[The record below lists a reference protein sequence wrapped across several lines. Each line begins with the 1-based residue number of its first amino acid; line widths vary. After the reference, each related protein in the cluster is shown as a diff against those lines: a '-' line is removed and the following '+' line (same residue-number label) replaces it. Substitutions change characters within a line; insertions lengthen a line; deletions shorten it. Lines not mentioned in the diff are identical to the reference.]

1 MDIKNEPHVIES
13 FEDEIDVSQIIRV
26 LFDGKWIIFSITTI
40 TSILAV
46 IYSLS
51 LPNIYESKVLLV
63 PNEAN
68 SKPSLLQN
76 YSSLANI
83 AGVSLPSENS
93 EGNSYKAIRKLNS
106 LSFFE
111 SNILPNIFL
120 PDLMAFD
127 SWNSEKNTIN
137 YINDIY
143 DASSNSWVRDHSF
156 PQKKIPS
163 AQESFDMF
171 HAKHIAISEEKKN
184 KFVTI
189 RVKHQSPYVAKEWAE
204 LLIVQINSF
213 YREKDR
219 EEAEKAVNYLKTQI
233 AKTNLSEIKQ
243 VIAALLQ
250 QETQKLTLIEAN
262 DFYVYEYIDPPAV
275 MEKKSEPSRAVI
287 CIVGFLLGGIL
298 SILTVMLRHYL
309 FTFKDK

>member
-1 MDIKNEPHVIES
+1 MDIKNEPHEIEN
-13 FEDEIDVSQIIRV
+13 FEDEIDLVQIFKV
-26 LFDGKWIIFSITTI
+26 LFEGKWIIFSVTTVA
-40 TSILAV
+40 SILAV

-51 LPNIYESKVLLV
+51 LPNIYESKILLV

-68 SKPSLLQN
+68 SRPSLLQN

-83 AGVSLPSENS
+83 AGVSLPSENN
-93 EGNSYKAIRKLNS
+93 EGNSFKAIRKLYS

-127 SWNSEKNTIN
+127 SWNSGKNIN
-137 YINDIY
+137 NYKNDIY
-143 DASSNSWVRDHSF
+143 DLSSNSWVRDYSY
-156 PQKKIPS
+156 PQKQIPS
-163 AQESFDMF
+163 AQESFDKF
-171 HAKHIAISEEKKN
+171 QAEHVSISEEKKN
-184 KFVTI
+184 NFVTI
-189 RVKHQSPYVAKEWAE
+189 KVKHQSPYVAKEWAE
-204 LLIVQINSF
+204 LLTNQINYF

-219 EEAEKAVNYLKTQI
+219 EEAEKAVNYLNTQI

-262 DFYVYEYIDPPAV
+262 EFYVYEFIDPPAV
-275 MEKKSEPSRAVI
+275 METKSEPSRAII
-287 CIVGFLLGGIL
+287 CILGAILGGIL
-298 SILTVMLRHYL
+298 SILTVMLRHYV
-309 FTFKDK
+309 FVSKD

>member
-1 MDIKNEPHVIES
+1 MDIKNEPHEIEN
-13 FEDEIDVSQIIRV
+13 FEDEIDLVQIFKV
-26 LFDGKWIIFSITTI
+26 LFEGKWIIFSVTTVA
-40 TSILAV
+40 SILAV

-51 LPNIYESKVLLV
+51 LPNIYESKILLV

-68 SKPSLLQN
+68 SRPSLLQN

-83 AGVSLPSENS
+83 AGVSLPSENN
-93 EGNSYKAIRKLNS
+93 EGNSFKAIRKLNS

-127 SWNSEKNTIN
+127 SWNSGKNIN
-137 YINDIY
+137 NYKNDIY
-143 DASSNSWVRDHSF
+143 DLSSNSWVRDYSY
-156 PQKKIPS
+156 PQKQIPS
-163 AQESFDMF
+163 AQESFDKF
-171 HAKHIAISEEKKN
+171 QAEHVSISEEKKN
-184 KFVTI
+184 NFVTI
-189 RVKHQSPYVAKEWAE
+189 KVKHQSPYVAKEWAE
-204 LLIVQINSF
+204 LLTNQINYF

-219 EEAEKAVNYLKTQI
+219 EEAEKAVNYLNTQI

-262 DFYVYEYIDPPAV
+262 EFYVYEFIDPPAV
-275 MEKKSEPSRAVI
+275 METKSEPSRAII
-287 CIVGFLLGGIL
+287 CILGAILGGIL
-298 SILTVMLRHYL
+298 SILTVMLRHYV
-309 FTFKDK
+309 FVSKD

>member
-1 MDIKNEPHVIES
+1 MNIKNEPHLIEN
-13 FEDEIDVSQIIRV
+13 FEDEIDLLQLFKV
-26 LFDGKWIIFSITTI
+26 LLDGKWIILSVTTI

-51 LPNIYESKVLLV
+51 LPNIYESRILLV

-68 SKPSLLQN
+68 SRPSLLQN

-83 AGVSLPSENS
+83 AGVSLPSEKS
-93 EGNSYKAIRKLNS
+93 EGNSFKAIRKLNS

-137 YINDIY
+137 YKNEIY
-143 DASSNSWVRDHSF
+143 NKSSNSWVRDFSY
-156 PQKKIPS
+156 PQKQIPS
-163 AQESFDMF
+163 AQESFNKFQAD
-171 HAKHIAISEEKKN
+171 HVSISEEKKN
-184 KFVTI
+184 NFVTI
-189 RVKHQSPYVAKEWAE
+189 SVKHQSPYVAKEWAE
-204 LLIVQINSF
+204 LLTEQINYF

-219 EEAEKAVNYLKTQI
+219 EEAEKAVNYLNMQI
-233 AKTNLSEIKQ
+233 ARTNLSEIKQ

-262 DFYVYEYIDPPAV
+262 EFYVYEYIDPPAV
-275 MEKKSEPSRAVI
+275 MEKKSEPSRALI
-287 CIVGFLLGGIL
+287 CIIGALLGGFL
-298 SILTVMLRHYL
+298 SILTVMLRHY
-309 FTFKDK
+309 TFVSKD

>member
-1 MDIKNEPHVIES
+1 MNIENTPHVIEN
-13 FEDEIDVSQIIRV
+13 FEDEIDLLQLFKV
-26 LFDGKWIIFSITTI
+26 LLDGKWIILSVTTI

-51 LPNIYESKVLLV
+51 LPNIYESRILLV

-68 SKPSLLQN
+68 SRPSLLQN

-83 AGVSLPSENS
+83 AGVSLPSEKS
-93 EGNSYKAIRKLNS
+93 EGNSFKAIRKLNS

-120 PDLMAFD
+120 PDLMALD

-137 YINDIY
+137 YKKEIY
-143 DASSNSWVRDHSF
+143 NKSSNSWVRDFSY
-156 PQKKIPS
+156 PQKQIPS
-163 AQESFDMF
+163 AQESFNKFQAD
-171 HAKHIAISEEKKN
+171 HVSISEEKKN
-184 KFVTI
+184 NFVTI
-189 RVKHQSPYVAKEWAE
+189 SVKHQSPYVAKEWAE
-204 LLIVQINSF
+204 LLTEQINYF

-219 EEAEKAVNYLKTQI
+219 EEAEKAVNYLNMQI
-233 AKTNLSEIKQ
+233 ARTNLSEIKQ

-262 DFYVYEYIDPPAV
+262 EFYVYEYIDPPAV
-275 MEKKSEPSRAVI
+275 MEKKSEPSRALI
-287 CIVGFLLGGIL
+287 CIVGALLGGFL
-298 SILTVMLRHYL
+298 SILTVMLRHY
-309 FTFKDK
+309 TFVSKD

>member
-1 MDIKNEPHVIES
+1 MDIKNEPHEIEN
-13 FEDEIDVSQIIRV
+13 FEDEIDLVQIFKV
-26 LFDGKWIIFSITTI
+26 LFEGKWIIFSITTVA
-40 TSILAV
+40 SILAV

-51 LPNIYESKVLLV
+51 LPNIYESKILLV

-68 SKPSLLQN
+68 SRPSLLQN

-83 AGVSLPSENS
+83 AGVSLPSENN
-93 EGNSYKAIRKLNS
+93 EGNSFKAIRKLNS

-127 SWNSEKNTIN
+127 SWNSGKNIN
-137 YINDIY
+137 NYKNDIY
-143 DASSNSWVRDHSF
+143 DLSSNSWVRDYSY
-156 PQKKIPS
+156 PQKQIPS
-163 AQESFDMF
+163 AQESFDKF
-171 HAKHIAISEEKKN
+171 QAEHVSISEEKKN
-184 KFVTI
+184 NFVTI

-204 LLIVQINSF
+204 LLTNQINYF

-219 EEAEKAVNYLKTQI
+219 EEAEKAVNYLNTQI

-262 DFYVYEYIDPPAV
+262 EFYVYEFIDPPAV
-275 MEKKSEPSRAVI
+275 METKSEPSRAII
-287 CIVGFLLGGIL
+287 CILGALLGGIL
-298 SILTVMLRHYL
+298 SILTVMLRHYV
-309 FTFKDK
+309 FVSKD

>member
-1 MDIKNEPHVIES
+1 MDIKNEPHEIEN
-13 FEDEIDVSQIIRV
+13 FEDEIDLVQIFKV
-26 LFDGKWIIFSITTI
+26 LFEGKWIIFSVTTVA
-40 TSILAV
+40 SILAV

-51 LPNIYESKVLLV
+51 LPNIYESKILLV

-68 SKPSLLQN
+68 SRPSLLQN

-83 AGVSLPSENS
+83 AGVSLPSENN
-93 EGNSYKAIRKLNS
+93 EGNSFKAIRKLNS

-127 SWNSEKNTIN
+127 SWNSGKNIN
-137 YINDIY
+137 NYKNDIY
-143 DASSNSWVRDHSF
+143 DLSSNSWVRDYSY
-156 PQKKIPS
+156 PQKQIPS
-163 AQESFDMF
+163 AQESFDKF
-171 HAKHIAISEEKKN
+171 QAEHVSISEEKKN
-184 KFVTI
+184 NFVTI
-189 RVKHQSPYVAKEWAE
+189 KVKHQSPYVAKEWAE
-204 LLIVQINSF
+204 LLTNQINYF

-219 EEAEKAVNYLKTQI
+219 EEAEKAVIYLNTQI

-262 DFYVYEYIDPPAV
+262 EFYVYEFIDPPAV
-275 MEKKSEPSRAVI
+275 METKSEPSRAII
-287 CIVGFLLGGIL
+287 CILGAILGGIL
-298 SILTVMLRHYL
+298 SILTVMLRHYV
-309 FTFKDK
+309 FVSKD